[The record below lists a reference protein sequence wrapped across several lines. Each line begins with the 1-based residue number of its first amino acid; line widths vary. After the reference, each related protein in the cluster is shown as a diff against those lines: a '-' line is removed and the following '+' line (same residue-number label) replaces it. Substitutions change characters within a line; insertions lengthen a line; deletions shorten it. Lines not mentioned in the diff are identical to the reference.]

1 MKESNEKD
9 SVTRFLFELSQV
21 RGEAAS
27 LSNSVR
33 DALATKAYPHALAVL
48 VGEALTAAALLADT
62 IKIDGSL
69 ILQLQGDGMV
79 DTLVAQATDKGELRG
94 LVHWND
100 RFVPDASFSE
110 LLGNGRLVMTI
121 DGEDKQRYQGVV
133 EIIGESLSESI
144 EAYFQQ
150 SEQLATRLWLA
161 CDGSQAGGLLLQ
173 QMPESKH
180 LSNDWHHLVTLAST
194 ISGRELVELNS
205 NEVIHRLFH
214 QEELRVFDAKKVSF
228 HCSCSRKKIENV
240 LLQLGKAELDDIVEQ
255 DGEVKVDC
263 EFCNLSYQFDAVD
276 ISSLFLANKE
286 APLTTQ

>member
-1 MKESNEKD
+1 MNQENNKD
-9 SVTRFLFELSQV
+9 CVTRFLFELSQV
-21 RGEAAS
+21 RGEVAS
-27 LSNSVR
+27 LSKSISE
-33 DALATKAYPHALAVL
+33 ALATKEYPLTLAVL

-100 RFVPDASFSE
+100 RFQADASYSE
-110 LLGNGRLVMTI
+110 LLGTGRLVMTI

-133 EIIGESLSESI
+133 EISGESLAESI

-173 QMPESKH
+173 QMPESKSI
-180 LSNDWHHLVTLAST
+180 SNDWQHLVTLAST
-194 ISGRELVELNS
+194 ISDQELVELET

-214 QEELRVFDAKKVSF
+214 QEELRIFDSKRISF
-228 HCSCSRKKIENV
+228 RCSCSRKKIENV
-240 LLQLGKAELDDIVEQ
+240 LIQLGKAELDGIIEQ

-263 EFCNLSYQFDAVD
+263 EFCNLSYQFDTVD
-276 ISSLFLANKE
+276 ISSLFLANTDT
-286 APLTTQ
+286 PLVTQ